1 MSFELL
7 NLYTNATL
15 PQNFT
20 GLDRHLLEHYCNRHI
35 DDLGKAFPDM
45 HELVRVTG
53 VAKTSVLRSR
63 RRLVTDGA
71 LIQITKGYPGQQ
83 SEFAVSKEYLLEHQ
97 QVTEGLPIT
106 RNWSPVKP
114 EQVTVK
120 TVTSH
125 PTVSDAS
132 LSGYPIQEHNKTKTQ
147 QAVSSYSSQLI
158 ELIPANKRFAI
169 NDTIK
174 ELLSTLE
181 HKGTSI
187 NAIRAVLP
195 VDSWESIVSPKAFV
209 TSLLRDLVT
218 RPVQYNATNR
228 PPKCANP
235 DCDEVTRTLPYR
247 VSVPNG
253 NGQTTQSC
261 LECNH
266 FWVNKRNG
274 F

>member
-1 MSFELL
+1 MSSELL

-15 PQNFT
+15 PQYFT

-45 HELVRVTG
+45 KELVRVTG
-53 VAKTSVLRSR
+53 KTKTGVLRSR
-63 RRLVTDGA
+63 ARLVKDGA
-71 LIQITKGYPGQQ
+71 LVQITKGYPGQQ
-83 SEFAVSKEYLLEHQ
+83 SEFAVSRQYLLQHQ
-97 QVTEGLPIT
+97 QVTDGLPIT

-120 TVTSH
+120 TVTSN
-125 PTVSDAS
+125 PVVLDAS
-132 LSGYPIQEHNKTKTQ
+132 PSGYPIQEHNKTKTQ

-158 ELIPANKRFAI
+158 ELIPGNKRFAI

-181 HKGTSI
+181 HKGTSF

-195 VDSWESIVSPKAFV
+195 VDSWESIDSPKAFV

-218 RPVQYNATNR
+218 RP
-228 PPKCANP
+228 P
-235 DCDEVTRTLPYR
+235 DYSMDNKPTWCGKCDERSRTHEHFVP
-247 VSVPNG
+247 VPNG
-253 NGQTTQSC
+253 NGAMTQSC
-261 LECNH
+261 TNCNP
-266 FWVNKRNG
+266 FMVLKKLG
-274 F
+274 